1 MASREQARVRYYER
15 RRRVL
20 YRWVGRTLAFG
31 FVGSMVLILAGLGIA
46 WVRNEPLGEEVAR
59 LPDVLPA
66 AFNLSPQ
73 GIVDLGILLLLFTPA
88 AYTAVSLY
96 IFLKQRDYMFVVVC
110 SVLLLI
116 AALSVGIGLR

>member
-1 MASREQARVRYYER
+1 MTTREQARVRYYER

-20 YRWVGRTLAFG
+20 YRWIGRVLTVG
-31 FVGSMVLILAGLGIA
+31 FVGSMLLIVAGLALTWI
-46 WVRNEPLGEEVAR
+46 RNEPLGEEVAR

-66 AFNLSPQ
+66 AIRLNPQ
-73 GIVDLGILLLLFTPA
+73 GIVDLGILMLLFTPA

-96 IFLKQRDYMFVVVC
+96 IFLRQRDYVFVVVC